1 MSIVLKM
8 SSWLYFDIGNKSE
21 FWSASW
27 MGRFPAVKKCW
38 IDIVYL
44 CPKSASITWGHL
56 QKITL
61 GFVQKV
67 VAAAEIFP
75 ATKSVMRFPSQLRM
89 SQLVYSIRR
98 CWQGFG
104 NEASRQSSSLTRA
117 TWRSEI
123 WRCTKLVDI
132 ILYFWQNSK
141 ICILSLGRSRTFDSY
156 PMQVDWCARVWG
168 ETRWIVE

>member
-1 MSIVLKM
+1 MND
-8 SSWLYFDIGNKSE
+8 FDSGNKFE
-21 FWSASW
+21 FHEW
-27 MGRFPAVKKCW
+27 GYFLP
-38 IDIVYL
+38 
-44 CPKSASITWGHL
+44 SINIGLICIFISKIGKYHMRSFAAGH
-56 QKITL
+56 
-61 GFVQKV
+61 FVQKV

-75 ATKSVMRFPSQLRM
+75 ATKSVMRLPSLLRM

-123 WRCTKLVDI
+123 WRCIKLVDI

-168 ETRWIVE
+168 ETSWIVE